1 MKYAVVKNDMVENV
15 LVASPEQKEELE
27 QALSAELVDAAPY
40 GLQIGD
46 MRVGAN
52 WTRNQDGEQITL
64 DENATYDELVAHI
77 AELEAILKGKEADTN
92 AAEE

>member
-1 MKYAVVKNDMVENV
+1 MKYAVVKSDMVENV

-64 DENATYDELVAHI
+64 DENATYDELVAKI
-77 AELEAILKGKEADTN
+77 AELEAFLNDN
-92 AAEE
+92 AE

>member
-1 MKYAVVKNDMVENV
+1 MKYAVVKDNFVTNV
-15 LVASPEQKEELE
+15 LVADAAQKDELA
-27 QALSAELVDAAPY
+27 QTLGAELVDATPY

>member
-1 MKYAVVKNDMVENV
+1 MKYAVVKSDMVENV
-15 LVASPEQKEELE
+15 LVADAAQKDELE
-27 QALSAELVDAAPY
+27 ASLYAELVDASQF